1 MEDLTKLVHE
11 LFPPEGAA
19 VKKTTDATETPS
31 STFAGVDLAAL
42 AAGRAGLAQWPQS
55 LLPTGGRA

>member
-19 VKKTTDATETPS
+19 VKNTTDATETPS
-31 STFAGVDLAAL
+31 SILLESILAL